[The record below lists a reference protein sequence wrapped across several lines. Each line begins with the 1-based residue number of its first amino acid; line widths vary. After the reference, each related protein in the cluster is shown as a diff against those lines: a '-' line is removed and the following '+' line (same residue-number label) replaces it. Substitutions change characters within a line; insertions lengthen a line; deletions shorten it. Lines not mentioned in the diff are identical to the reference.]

1 MDIQL
6 IQGQFTAK
14 DAIEIITEMIHVKI
28 KYHENKI
35 NNSSNEEDIK
45 MRETKIKRLQKE
57 LFECRNNIYEKK
69 GKIKLNAIIQLEI

>member
-69 GKIKLNAIIQLEI
+69 GKIQLNAIIQLEI